1 MGLYDKLT
9 GKATMNNDNK
19 YVKDFLSN
27 DESIIASFTFLRDSI
42 TFTNKGIY
50 FVDVQGLGKK
60 VEVKFFP
67 GKNVKSV
74 TFETAGNFDLDVDIK
89 ISIDGNTVFNAN
101 GIPYNAPLSFKVPKG
116 QGNQAREVVK
126 LVKDLYLCK

>member
-9 GKATMNNDNK
+9 GKATMNNENK
-19 YVKDFLSN
+19 YVEDFLSN

-89 ISIDGNTVFNAN
+89 ISIDGNTVFNTN

>member
-9 GKATMNNDNK
+9 GKATMSNDNR
-19 YVKDFLSN
+19 YVEDFLSS

-50 FVDVQGLGKK
+50 FVDVQGIGKK

-74 TFETAGNFDLDVDIK
+74 TFETAGSFDLDVDIK

>member
-9 GKATMNNDNK
+9 GKATMNNENK
-19 YVKDFLSN
+19 YVEDFLSN

>member
-9 GKATMNNDNK
+9 GKATMSNNNK
-19 YVKDFLSN
+19 YVEDFLSN

-50 FVDVQGLGKK
+50 FVDVQGIGKK

-74 TFETAGNFDLDVDIK
+74 TFETAGSFDLDVDIK

-101 GIPYNAPLSFKVPKG
+101 GIPYNAPLSFMVPKG

-126 LVKDLYLCK
+126 IVKDLYLCK